1 MINING
7 LIPLGL
13 YMGSTIATHYGNASE
28 NPFAVISHAIYR
40 AVTEPT
46 RLTVQDKKHLSKAL
60 GSALFLS
67 YLISSWYTNVS
78 NKKQF
83 QQHLETLKSHIDHL
97 EQILSHQQSAK

>member
-28 NPFAVISHAIYR
+28 NPFAMISHAIYR

-46 RLTVQDKKHLSKAL
+46 RLTVQDKKHL
-60 GSALFLS
+60 